1 MTALMKLGLALSGGT
16 LRGAAHVGVLEVLHE
31 AGIRPDM
38 IAGSSAGSV
47 IASLYAHGLS
57 PKTLRLIATSFP
69 GRQLV
74 DWSTTVWGTLRF
86 FCVLPLYLVGW
97 YQHLERL
104 MPQGFIRGVN
114 FERYLS
120 RLYSLSPSHKPIPL
134 FITSVDLYSTE
145 AVVFT
150 EGWHPRTTYELPR
163 TVFQDIGGDAGVKAA
178 CVRASCSMPGVFTP
192 RTIND
197 RTLVDGAIRTNI
209 PADLLFE
216 AGCDKVIVVDLLRA
230 EMNHGV
236 IQTFYD
242 VFMRS
247 WDILLNEVTALQLA
261 NDKLFAISPVI
272 RDVGWTSF
280 DKIEDCIEAG
290 RQATLEALPK
300 LREYLQEL

>member
-1 MTALMKLGLALSGGT
+1 MKIGLALSGGT

-31 AGIRPDM
+31 AGIKPDM

-47 IASLYAHGLS
+47 IAALYAHGLS
-57 PKTLRLIATSFP
+57 PQTLRRVATSFP

-74 DWSTTVWGTLRF
+74 DWSTSFWGAVRF
-86 FCVLPLYLVGW
+86 LSVLPLYLFGW
-97 YQHLERL
+97 YRDLTRL
-104 MPQGFIRGVN
+104 MPTGFIRGVH
-114 FERYLS
+114 FERYLT
-120 RLYSLSPSHKPIPL
+120 RLYGLPPSHKPIPL
-134 FITSVDLYSTE
+134 FVTSVDLYSTE

-150 EGWHPRTTYELPR
+150 DGWHPRSTYELPR
-163 TVFQDIGGDAGVKAA
+163 TVFHDMGDDIERKAA

-197 RTLVDGAIRTNI
+197 RTLIDGAVRTNI

-216 AGCDKVIVVDLLRA
+216 AGCDKVIVVDLLNA
-230 EMNHGV
+230 EMKHGTV
-236 IQTFYD
+236 NTFFD

-247 WDILLNEVTALQLA
+247 WDILLSEVTALQLH

-272 RDVGWTSF
+272 HDIGWTSF

-290 RQATLEALPK
+290 RHATLEALPRIK
-300 LREYLQEL
+300 EYLQQQ